1 MLSVRGLWL
10 ANPRPTALRPR
21 LVDGVDLD
29 VAAGEV
35 VGLAGLMGAGRTE
48 LLETLFGARAEPSG
62 GEVRVDGRP
71 VTISSP
77 LAAKRA
83 GLALVTEDRKRDG
96 LVLGTAIE
104 GNLALTVM
112 PSLARFGLVRRG
124 MATALALRTIKTLA
138 IRASGPKQ
146 TAGTLSGGNQQ
157 KVVIGKW
164 LATTPR
170 VLLLDE
176 PTRGI
181 DVGAKAEIYRL
192 VRELSAQGI
201 AILVASSEMPELLA
215 LSDRILVLR
224 EGRPTALLRH
234 AEFIADTILD
244 FASPGGQVQEPY
256 RRAVGRPA
264 RRPRGRRGRDAAQGE
279 LSMASVA
286 ETDARAGAATGWRG
300 GPLGAALRF
309 VLSTKLYW
317 GLALLL
323 LVGVLSSPV
332 NSRGV
337 NIFLSP
343 GNLSNVLRQV
353 SNNGM
358 VAVGM
363 TLVILTGGIDLS
375 VGSILALGSVL
386 CAMLLTM
393 EGWTSAAV
401 ISIPVFGVVLLFL
414 VAWTVP
420 AHRCGAL
427 DAGDAAAKLA
437 HRSVWSAGRSSPP
450 WRVWW
455 AAAMVPG
462 KFGVAG
468 VLAVV
473 PAVGLVLGALN
484 GFIIAKGRL
493 QPFIVTLA
501 MMVGIL
507 GMARLVTGQDQSVV
521 PVYAGTNA
529 TEDIE
534 LLRALLWGVL
544 PIPGLFF
551 LAACAIFAVLLGT
564 TTFGRYVYA
573 IGGNEQATR
582 LSGVAVDRV
591 KIAVYGLSGMLASL
605 AGVLYTAQYLQG
617 KPDAGEGSSSTRSP
631 PW

>member
-1 MLSVRGLWL
+1 M
-10 ANPRPTALRPR
+10 AT
-21 LVDGVDLD
+21 
-29 VAAGEV
+29 
-35 VGLAGLMGAGRTE
+35 M
-48 LLETLFGARAEPSG
+48 AEPEVRAG
-62 GEVRVDGRP
+62 GEGSRGGA
-71 VTISSP
+71 
-77 LAAKRA
+77 LAA
-83 GLALVTEDRKRDG
+83 
-96 LVLGTAIE
+96 
-104 GNLALTVM
+104 
-112 PSLARFGLVRRG
+112 
-124 MATALALRTIKTLA
+124 
-138 IRASGPKQ
+138 
-146 TAGTLSGGNQQ
+146 
-157 KVVIGKW
+157 
-164 LATTPR
+164 
-170 VLLLDE
+170 
-176 PTRGI
+176 
-181 DVGAKAEIYRL
+181 
-192 VRELSAQGI
+192 
-201 AILVASSEMPELLA
+201 
-215 LSDRILVLR
+215 VLR
-224 EGRPTALLRH
+224 
-234 AEFIADTILD
+234 F
-244 FASPGGQVQEPY
+244 
-256 RRAVGRPA
+256 
-264 RRPRGRRGRDAAQGE
+264 
-279 LSMASVA
+279 M
-286 ETDARAGAATGWRG
+286 
-300 GPLGAALRF
+300 
-309 VLSTKLYW
+309 LSTKLYW

-323 LVGVLSSPV
+323 LLGVLSSPV

-393 EGWTSAAV
+393 EGWTSAALF
-401 ISIPVFGVVLLFL
+401 SIPVFGLVLLVL
-414 VAWTVP
+414 VAWAVP
-420 AHRCGAL
+420 SLAAARATDGAQPPASRLVGLACGAVV
-427 DAGDAAAKLA
+427 AAL
-437 HRSVWSAGRSSPP
+437 G
-450 WRVWW
+450 VWW
-455 AAAMVPG
+455 AAGMVPG
-462 KFGVAG
+462 KFGIAG

-507 GMARLVTGQDQSVV
+507 GVARLVTGQDQSVV

-529 TEDIE
+529 TQDVE

-551 LAACAIFAVLLGT
+551 LAACAIFAVLLRT

-591 KIAVYGLSGMLASL
+591 KIAVYALSGMLASL

-617 KPDAGEGSSSTRSP
+617 KPDAGEGIELDAIAAVVIGGTSLMGGKGSLGGTLVGVLIFGFLSNILQLNNIDSNTQLVLKGMIILAAVLLQEGQAGRLLGPVRGLLRRGSRAAG
-631 PW
+631 